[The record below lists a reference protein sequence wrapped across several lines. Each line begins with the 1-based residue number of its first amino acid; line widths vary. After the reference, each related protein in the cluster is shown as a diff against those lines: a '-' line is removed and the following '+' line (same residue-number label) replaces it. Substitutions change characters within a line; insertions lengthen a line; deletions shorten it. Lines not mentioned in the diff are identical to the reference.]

1 MIENLLNSSQFV
13 ELFKALAE
21 NGEYNFSEN
30 GLNISA
36 KSSDGQLSIQVSYD
50 NMAEKEAEKEAE
62 DFNKYVNSIEDD
74 LFVEVCE
81 NLGNETVLKISNC
94 LKSNDVEQVR
104 SAVLRFKQEFKKLL
118 QAKIEK
124 YNKYL
129 TQL

>member
-1 MIENLLNSSQFV
+1 MIENLLNSSQFT

-50 NMAEKEAEKEAE
+50 NMAEKEAE

-81 NLGNETVLKISNC
+81 QLGCETVMKINDC
-94 LKSNDVEQVR
+94 LKSDDVEKVR
-104 SAVLRFKQEFKKLL
+104 YAIIVFKQEFKKLL

>member
-1 MIENLLNSSQFV
+1 
-13 ELFKALAE
+13 
-21 NGEYNFSEN
+21 
-30 GLNISA
+30 
-36 KSSDGQLSIQVSYD
+36 
-50 NMAEKEAEKEAE
+50 MAEKEAEKEAE

>member
-13 ELFKALAE
+13 ELFNALAE

-36 KSSDGQLSIQVSYD
+36 KSSDGQLSIKVSYD
-50 NMAEKEAEKEAE
+50 NMAEKEVE

-94 LKSNDVEQVR
+94 LKSNDIEQVR